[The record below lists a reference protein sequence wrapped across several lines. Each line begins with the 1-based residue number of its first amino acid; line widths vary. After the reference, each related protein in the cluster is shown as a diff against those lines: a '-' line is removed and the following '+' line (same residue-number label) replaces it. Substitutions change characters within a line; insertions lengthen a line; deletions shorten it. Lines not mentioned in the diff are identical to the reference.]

1 MKYLFFCTGKIH
13 LESRKSVIAS
23 NSRDLGLARS
33 RGAGLAFIRFW
44 AAAMITFLT
53 VLLARADS
61 KQIYLDALADFER
74 YAETIWHDATGASR
88 PTNAGY
94 WGDGGSSGNGGIRGS
109 CGIAVAYA
117 VLVVAQPNDPKT
129 ATRIS
134 RITKALN
141 YAGQAHVTGPKS
153 CVDNQK
159 WGWSSPSSTDWQTPE
174 WSGSMALACI
184 LVQSNLPAQTI
195 ADCQRAVASEATH
208 RAGIPP
214 ASGHVSDTKAEENG
228 WDSNILALSAAWMSG
243 DSNAPAWLNAAKQYL
258 ANSYTVA
265 NTSGDSLAAWVT
277 TVTLYPSYAL
287 ENHGFFHPT
296 YEMVAG
302 MSMGDSLLMAR
313 LTSPTIAAQLQPF
326 AEHNVMAVWTN
337 VVSSMLFD
345 SGEFAYPS
353 GLDWELH
360 DYEQN
365 SYIAWLATHFDDPLA
380 RWADGQ
386 LAQLIRTR
394 QIVNGDGEFV
404 GPSGGGFYREAVEA
418 RRTAIAWLHWAN
430 AEYPTGPSTPP
441 PPVFKHL
448 PDVDVIIQ
456 RNAYGFTSLCYGP
469 QTNGSAAR
477 IMAMIEAPVASFPSN
492 VFVASPILP
501 GVIGMGVLGNPTG
514 ARLVSLTTTAN
525 GFQAELQVTNG
536 ANGTTEVYFKSTGE
550 TVGIVEIPFPVTG
563 FSGNSAASFTT
574 GIENDPL
581 TGGSRLLEWNGGS
594 ATVAN
599 RSGAARNIT
608 NNWVCVSGRYGIAA
622 GPAGYFNYQAA
633 SSYNRLG
640 AAEDTLKYF
649 PQNSLGA
656 RYAVWLPGKNA
667 SQTASNANLI
677 NWTVTASNSIL
688 TFPGPTGSVS
698 QIIAAL
704 PPALPPYPPYSLPI
718 SSVTASSFQA
728 SFPPTNTVDG
738 NLGDFWVSDGT
749 SAGQGPTT
757 NNPEWLQVTF
767 PRRAAIS
774 RFQVYPRTTN
784 GGYGPKDVS
793 LLLDGS
799 SIYQGT
805 MGPTTTLDV
814 QFDQPAYATNAELLI
829 TSAYDPNFPTNPRN
843 VQVVEMVFFERA
855 IPGTFADWALHEFN
869 ATQLADASVSGPG
882 ADPDGDG
889 APNLLEFA
897 MGGEPLVADAE
908 NLKLQSASISAN
920 QFAFHFRQRK
930 DLGGLTRQFLLSTDL
945 IAWTQVSPLNVSTD
959 QDLGDVVQLLATME
973 APSQPSFFRVGFSQ

>member
-1 MKYLFFCTGKIH
+1 MKYLFSLFIF
-13 LESRKSVIAS
+13 LSVTHAH
-23 NSRDLGLARS
+23 
-33 RGAGLAFIRFW
+33 
-44 AAAMITFLT
+44 
-53 VLLARADS
+53 ADS
-61 KQIYLDALADFER
+61 KQIYLDALVDFER
-74 YAETIWHDATGASR
+74 YGETIWHDATGASR

-109 CGIAVAYA
+109 CGVAVAYA
-117 VLVVAQPNDPKT
+117 VLVVAQPSDPKT
-129 ATRIS
+129 STRIS

-174 WSGSMALACI
+174 WSGSMALACL

-195 ADCQRAVASEATH
+195 ADCQRVVASEATH
-208 RAGIPP
+208 RAGISP
-214 ASGHVSDTKAEENG
+214 ASGHVGDTKAEENG
-228 WDSNILALSAAWMSG
+228 WDSNILALGAAWMSG
-243 DSNAPAWLNAAKQYL
+243 DSNAPTWLNAAKQYL
-258 ANSYTVA
+258 ANSYTVP
-265 NTSGDSLAAWVT
+265 NTSGDPLAAWVT

-296 YEMVAG
+296 YAIAAG
-302 MSMGDSLLMAR
+302 MSLGDSLLMAR
-313 LTSPTIAAQLQPF
+313 LANPTIATQLQPF

-337 VVSSMLFD
+337 VVSAMLFD
-345 SGEFAYPS
+345 SGEFAYPA

-360 DYEQN
+360 DYEHN
-365 SYIAWLATHFDDPLA
+365 SYITWLAAHFNDPLA

-386 LAQLIRTR
+386 LAQLVRTR

-430 AEYPTGPSTPP
+430 ADYPTGASTPP
-441 PPVFKHL
+441 PPMFKHL
-448 PDVDVIIQ
+448 PDVDIIVQ
-456 RNAYGFTSLCYGP
+456 RSPNGFTSLCYGP
-469 QTNGSAAR
+469 QTNGSSAR
-477 IMAMIEAPVASFPSN
+477 IMAMIEAPMSSFPSN

-501 GVIGMGVLGNPTG
+501 GVIGLGALGNPTG
-514 ARLVSLTTTAN
+514 ARLVSLTTDAN

-536 ANGTTEVYFKSTGE
+536 VNATTKVYFKSTGE
-550 TVGIVEIPFPVTG
+550 TVGIVEIPYPVTG
-563 FSGNSAASFTT
+563 FPSNAAASFST

-594 ATVAN
+594 ATVTN
-599 RSGAARNIT
+599 RTGAARNIT

-622 GPAGYFNYQAA
+622 GPAGYFSYQTAF
-633 SSYNRLG
+633 SYNRLG
-640 AAEDTLKYF
+640 AAEDTLKFF

-656 RYAVWLPGKNA
+656 RYAVWFPGKNA
-667 SQTASNANLI
+667 SQTASNASLI
-677 NWTVTASNSIL
+677 HWSVTASNSIL

-704 PPALPPYPPYSLPI
+704 PPPLPPYPPYTLPI
-718 SSVTASSFQA
+718 ASVTASSFQA
-728 SFPPTNTVDG
+728 SYPPTNAVDG
-738 NLGDFWVSDGT
+738 NLSDFWVSYGT

-793 LLLDGS
+793 LLLDGA

-814 QFDQPAYATNAELLI
+814 ELAPPAYGTTAQLLI
-829 TSAYDPNFPTNPRN
+829 TSSYDPMFPNNPRN
-843 VQVVEMVFFERA
+843 VQVVEMEFFERA
-855 IPGTFADWALHEFN
+855 VPGTFGDWALREFN

-897 MGGEPLVADAE
+897 MGGQPLAADAE
-908 NLKLQSASISAN
+908 NLKLQSASLIAN

-930 DLGGLTRQFLLSTDL
+930 DLGGLTRQFLLSTNL
-945 IAWTQVSPLNVSTD
+945 VAWTPISPLNVSTD
-959 QDLGDVVQLLATME
+959 QDFGDIVQLLAIVD
-973 APSQPSFFRVGFSQ
+973 APAQPSFFRVGFSQ

>member
-1 MKYLFFCTGKIH
+1 MKYLLSLLII
-13 LESRKSVIAS
+13 LSVVHAY
-23 NSRDLGLARS
+23 
-33 RGAGLAFIRFW
+33 
-44 AAAMITFLT
+44 
-53 VLLARADS
+53 ADS
-61 KQIYLDALADFER
+61 KQTYLDALVDFER

-109 CGIAVAYA
+109 CGVAVAYA

-129 ATRIS
+129 ATRLS

-141 YAGQAHVTGPKS
+141 YAGQAHVTGTKS

-174 WSGSMALACI
+174 WSGSMAFACL

-195 ADCQRAVASEATH
+195 ADCQRVVASESTH

-214 ASGHVSDTKAEENG
+214 ASGYIGDTKAEENG
-228 WDSNILALSAAWMSG
+228 WDSNILALGAAWINS

-265 NTSGDSLAAWVT
+265 NTSGDPLAGWVT

-296 YEMVAG
+296 YAIAAG
-302 MSMGDSLLMAR
+302 MSLGDSLLMAR
-313 LTSPTIAAQLQPF
+313 LANPTIAAQLQPF

-337 VVSSMLFD
+337 VVSAMVFD
-345 SGEFAYPS
+345 SGEFAYPA

-360 DYEQN
+360 DYEHN
-365 SYIAWLATHFDDPLA
+365 SYITWLAAHFNDPLA

-386 LAQLIRTR
+386 LAQLVRTR

-430 AEYPTGPSTPP
+430 ADYPTGASTPP
-441 PPVFKHL
+441 PPIFKHL
-448 PDVDVIIQ
+448 PDVDIIVH
-456 RNAYGFTSLCYGP
+456 RSAYGYTSLCYGP
-469 QTNGSAAR
+469 QTNGSSAR
-477 IMAMIEAPVASFPSN
+477 IMAMIEAPMSTFPSN

-501 GVIGMGVLGNPTG
+501 GVIGMGALGNSTG
-514 ARLVSLTTTAN
+514 ARLVNLTTDAN
-525 GFQAELQVTNG
+525 GFRAELQITNG
-536 ANGTTEVYFKSTGE
+536 VNGTTEVYFNSTGE
-550 TVGIVEIPFPVTG
+550 TVGIVEIPYPAGGVG
-563 FSGNSAASFTT
+563 GNSAGTFVV
-574 GIENDPL
+574 GVENDPL
-581 TGGSRLLEWNGGS
+581 TGGSRLLEWTGS
-594 ATVAN
+594 STTVTN
-599 RSGAARNIT
+599 RTGAVRNIT
-608 NNWVCVSGRYGIAA
+608 NSWVCVSGRYGLAA
-622 GPAGYFNYQAA
+622 GPMGYFKYQTA

-640 AAEDTLKYF
+640 AAQDTLQF
-649 PQNSLGA
+649 QPQNPLGA
-656 RYAVWLPGKNA
+656 RYAVWFPGKSATQTSSNA
-667 SQTASNANLI
+667 SLI
-677 NWTVTASNSIL
+677 NWSVTTSNSIL
-688 TFPGPTGSVS
+688 TFPGRTGSVA
-698 QIIAAL
+698 QIFAAL
-704 PPALPPYPPYSLPI
+704 PPTPAPYPQYELPI
-718 SSVTASSFQA
+718 ASITASSSQA
-728 SFPPTNTVDG
+728 GFPPTNAVND
-738 NLGDFWVSDGT
+738 NLSDFWVSSGT
-749 SAGQGPTT
+749 SQGQGPTT
-757 NNPEWLQVTF
+757 NNPEWLLVAF
-767 PRRAAIS
+767 PRRAAVS

-793 LLLDGS
+793 VLLDGS

-814 QFDQPAYATNAELLI
+814 EFSPPAYATNAELLI
-829 TSAYDPNFPTNPRN
+829 TSSYDPMFPNDSRN

-855 IPGTFADWALHEFN
+855 VPGTFGDWALREFN

-897 MGGEPLVADAE
+897 MGGQPLAADAQ
-908 NLKLQSASISAN
+908 NLKLQSASMLSN

-930 DLGGLTRQFLLSTDL
+930 DLGGLARQFLLSSNL
-945 IAWTQVSPLNVSTD
+945 VAWTQISPLNVSTE
-959 QDLGDVVQLLATME
+959 QDFGDVVQLLATMD
-973 APSQPSFFRVGFSQ
+973 APAQLSFFRVSFSQ

>member
-1 MKYLFFCTGKIH
+1 MI
-13 LESRKSVIAS
+13 
-23 NSRDLGLARS
+23 
-33 RGAGLAFIRFW
+33 IRVCGIGI
-44 AAAMITFLT
+44 ITFLS
-53 VLLARADS
+53 VFLAHADS
-61 KQIYLDALADFER
+61 KQTYLDALVDFER

-109 CGIAVAYA
+109 CGVAVAYA
-117 VLVVAQPNDPKT
+117 ALVVAQPTDPKT
-129 ATRIS
+129 AIRIS

-141 YAGQAHVTGPKS
+141 YAGQAHVTGPRN
-153 CVDNQK
+153 CVDGQK

-195 ADCQRAVASEATH
+195 ADCQRVVASEANH
-208 RAGIPP
+208 RASIPP
-214 ASGHVSDTKAEENG
+214 ASGYVSDTKAEENG
-228 WDSNILALSAAWMSG
+228 WDSNILALSAAWMNSN
-243 DSNAPAWLNAAKQYL
+243 SNAATWLNAAKQYL

-265 NTSGDSLAAWVT
+265 NTNGDPLATWVT

-296 YEMVAG
+296 YAIAAG
-302 MSMGDSLLMAR
+302 MSLGDSLLMAR
-313 LTSPTIAAQLQPF
+313 LANPAIAAQLQPF

-345 SGEFAYPS
+345 SGEFAYPA

-360 DYEQN
+360 DYEHN
-365 SYIAWLATHFDDPLA
+365 SYITWLAAHFNDPLA

-386 LAQLIRTR
+386 LAQLVRTR

-430 AEYPTGPSTPP
+430 ADFPTGPSVAPAP
-441 PPVFKHL
+441 LFKHL
-448 PDVDVIIQ
+448 PDVDIIVQ
-456 RNAYGFTSLCYGP
+456 RSAHGFTSLSYGP
-469 QTNGSAAR
+469 QASGSSAR
-477 IMAMIEAPVASFPSN
+477 IMAMIEAPAATFPSN

-501 GVIGMGVLGNPTG
+501 GVIGMGALGNPTG
-514 ARLVSLTTTAN
+514 AKLVSLATDAN

-536 ANGTTEVYFKSTGE
+536 ANGTTKVYFRSTGE

-563 FSGNSAASFTT
+563 FPSNAAASFST

-581 TGGSRLLEWNGGS
+581 TGGSRLLEWTGGT
-594 ATVAN
+594 ATVTN
-599 RSGAARNIT
+599 RTGAARNIT

-622 GPAGYFNYQAA
+622 GPAGYFNYQTAF
-633 SSYNRLG
+633 SYNRLG
-640 AAEDTLKYF
+640 ASEDTLKFF

-656 RYAVWLPGKNA
+656 RYAVWFPGKNA
-667 SQTASNANLI
+667 AQTASNANLI
-677 NWTVTASNSIL
+677 NWTVTTSNSIL

-704 PPALPPYPPYSLPI
+704 PPPLPAYPPYTLPI
-718 SSVTASSFQA
+718 ADVAASSFQA
-728 SFPPTNTVDG
+728 SFPPANAVDG
-738 NLGDFWVSDGT
+738 NLSDFWVSSGT

-757 NNPEWLQVTF
+757 NNPEWLQVSF

-784 GGYGPKDVS
+784 GGYGPKDIS

-799 SIYQGT
+799 SIYEGI

-814 QFDQPAYATNAELLI
+814 ELAQPAYATNAELLI
-829 TSAYDPNFPTNPRN
+829 TSSYDPMFPNNPRN

-855 IPGTFADWALHEFN
+855 MPGTFGDWALHQFN
-869 ATQLADASVSGPG
+869 ATQLADATVSSPG

-897 MGGEPLVADAE
+897 MGGQPLAADAE
-908 NLKLQSASISAN
+908 NLKLQDASLSAN
-920 QFAFHFRQRK
+920 QFAFHFHQRK
-930 DLGGLTRQFLLSTDL
+930 DLNGLTRQFLLSTDL
-945 IAWTQVSPLNVSTD
+945 IAWTPVSPLNVTTE
-959 QDLGDVVQLLATME
+959 QDFGEVVQLLATMS
-973 APSQPSFFRVGFSQ
+973 APAQPSFFRISFTQ